1 MFKKIF
7 PLFLFLFFPIKIGSI
22 PGNPGGFLRIVDA
35 VKGPFYPKPPPFPTF
50 LDTDF
55 KWEEKD
61 LYAPA
66 GEKDKL
72 DYAIPEDLL

>member
-1 MFKKIF
+1 
-7 PLFLFLFFPIKIGSI
+7 
-22 PGNPGGFLRIVDA
+22 LRIVDA